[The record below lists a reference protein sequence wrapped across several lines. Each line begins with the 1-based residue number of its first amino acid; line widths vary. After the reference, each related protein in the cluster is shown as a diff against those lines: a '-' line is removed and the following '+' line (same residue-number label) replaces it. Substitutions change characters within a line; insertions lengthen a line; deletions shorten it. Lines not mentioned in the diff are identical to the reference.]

1 MPDWWSLGALLLALV
16 AAFLIVPV
24 VLLVARRRWLAQRGW
39 VVDCSVRIADTT
51 PGSGWMLGVA
61 RFHDDSLE
69 WYRVFSWSLRPRVT
83 FTRGAL
89 ALSATRLPDD
99 SERLS
104 LYGEQRIVDVSA
116 GPVTASL
123 ALSPQ
128 DMTAFLSWT
137 EAAPPGEGFRR

>member
-16 AAFLIVPV
+16 AAVLIVPV

-39 VVDCSVRIADTT
+39 VVDCSLRLADTT
-51 PGSGWMLGVA
+51 PGTGWMLGVA
-61 RFHDDSLE
+61 RFHGDLLQ
-69 WYRVFSWSLRPRVT
+69 WYRVFSWSLRPRAT

-89 ALSATRLPDD
+89 TTSATRLPDD

-104 LYGEQRIVDVSA
+104 LYGEQRIVDLTSGGVR
-116 GPVTASL
+116 ASL
-123 ALSPQ
+123 ALAPH

-137 EAAPPGEGFRR
+137 EAAPPGESFR